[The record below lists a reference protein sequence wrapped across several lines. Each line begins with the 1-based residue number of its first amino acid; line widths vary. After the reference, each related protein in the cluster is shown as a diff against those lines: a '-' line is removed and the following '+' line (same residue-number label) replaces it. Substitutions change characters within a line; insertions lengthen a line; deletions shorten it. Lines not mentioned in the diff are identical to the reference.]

1 MFSLALP
8 SPLLITA
15 AYKTCHSGMHRSAVS
30 TGKQIINK
38 WEEEKKKNPNKN
50 GSLPTLLLTD
60 TPVMLSR
67 LCLAASPWHFHCLF
81 FFLSC
86 FPSYLTVIRV
96 INCSIKASLRIQNTL
111 DAQPLGVRVVQL
123 LWRTRLLLAS
133 DNQHATLIER
143 QMGLF
148 MPASRLIERRGGKTD
163 DLHLQH
169 TLARIAI
176 N

>member
-38 WEEEKKKNPNKN
+38 WEEEKKKTQIKTAACRHCCWQTRQ
-50 GSLPTLLLTD
+50 SCSADCAWQLLLGIFI
-60 TPVMLSR
+60 
-67 LCLAASPWHFHCLF
+67 AF

-163 DLHLQH
+163 DLHLRH
-169 TLARIAI
+169 TLGPNRH
-176 N
+176 